1 MGISAIIP
9 AAGQGKRF
17 GKKKQLILINNR
29 PLLFYTLI
37 PFIKCDLIN
46 EIIIA
51 LPHEDID
58 FVNKYLIELNYEKKI
73 NLIKGGQERQYS
85 VLNAISQTNKNNDII
100 CIHDAVRP
108 FISLEI
114 LEKTIESCILNGA
127 AIVAVPSVD
136 TLKKIKKS
144 YVVKTV
150 SRETIWKAQTPQ
162 IFKRS
167 ILERSLSIAIK
178 SNMNETDESSI
189 VEKAGYKVSIVEG
202 SPLNI
207 KITSEEDWMIANAIH
222 ANFNYG

>member
-17 GKKKQLILINNR
+17 GKKKQLILINNK

>member
-1 MGISAIIP
+1 LGISAIIP

-51 LPHEDID
+51 LPPEDID

-73 NLIKGGQERQYS
+73 NLIKGGKERQYS

-136 TLKKIKKS
+136 TLKKIKNS
-144 YVVKTV
+144 YVAKTV

-167 ILERSLSIAIK
+167 ILERSLSVAIK

-222 ANFNYG
+222 ANFNHG

>member
-51 LPHEDID
+51 LPPEDID

-136 TLKKIKKS
+136 TLKKIKNS
-144 YVVKTV
+144 YVAKTV

-167 ILERSLSIAIK
+167 ILERSLSVAIK

>member
-73 NLIKGGQERQYS
+73 NLIKGGEERQDS
-85 VLNAISQTNKNNDII
+85 VLNALSQTNKNNDII

-114 LEKTIESCILNGA
+114 LEKTIESCILNDA

-136 TLKKIKKS
+136 TLKKIKNS
-144 YVVKTV
+144 YVAKTV

-167 ILERSLSIAIK
+167 ILERSLSVAIK

-222 ANFNYG
+222 ANFNHG

>member
-108 FISLEI
+108 FISLEL

>member
-51 LPHEDID
+51 LPPEDID

-136 TLKKIKKS
+136 TLKKIKNS
-144 YVVKTV
+144 YVAKTV

-167 ILERSLSIAIK
+167 ILERSLSVAIK

-222 ANFNYG
+222 ANFNHG

>member
-1 MGISAIIP
+1 LGISAIIP

-37 PFIKCDLIN
+37 PFIKCGLIN

-51 LPHEDID
+51 LPPEDID

-73 NLIKGGQERQYS
+73 NLIEGGQERQYS

-136 TLKKIKKS
+136 TLKKIKNS
-144 YVVKTV
+144 YVAKTV

-167 ILERSLSIAIK
+167 ILERSLSVAIK

>member
-1 MGISAIIP
+1 
-9 AAGQGKRF
+9 
-17 GKKKQLILINNR
+17 
-29 PLLFYTLI
+29 LLFYTLI

-51 LPHEDID
+51 LPPEDID
-58 FVNKYLIELNYEKKI
+58 FVNKYLLDLNYEKKI

-114 LEKTIESCILNGA
+114 LEKTIESCILNDA

-144 YVVKTV
+144 YVVKTIL
-150 SRETIWKAQTPQ
+150 RETIWKAQTPQ

-167 ILERSLSIAIK
+167 ILERSLSVAIK
-178 SNMNETDESSI
+178 SNINETDESSI

-207 KITSEEDWMIANAIH
+207 KITSKEDWMIANAIH
-222 ANFNYG
+222 DNFNYG

>member
-17 GKKKQLILINNR
+17 GKKKQLILINNK
-29 PLLFYTLI
+29 PLLFHTLI
-37 PFIKCDLIN
+37 PFIKCDLID

-58 FVNKYLIELNYEKKI
+58 LINKYLLDLNYEKKI
-73 NLIKGGQERQYS
+73 RLIKGGEERQYS
-85 VLNAISQTNKNNDII
+85 VSNALSKTNKNNEII

-114 LEKTIESCILNGA
+114 LNKTIESCILNDA
-127 AIVAVPSVD
+127 AIVAIPSVD
-136 TLKKIKKS
+136 TLKKIKNS
-144 YVVKTV
+144 YVLKTV

-167 ILERSLSIAIK
+167 ILERSLSVSIK
-178 SNMNETDESSI
+178 SNINETDESSI

-207 KITSEEDWMIANAIH
+207 KITSEEDWLIAKAIH

>member
-51 LPHEDID
+51 LPPEDID

-73 NLIKGGQERQYS
+73 NLIKGGKERQYS

-136 TLKKIKKS
+136 TLKKIKNS
-144 YVVKTV
+144 YVAKTV

-167 ILERSLSIAIK
+167 ILERSLSVAIK

-222 ANFNYG
+222 ANFNHG

>member
-1 MGISAIIP
+1 LGISAIIP

-127 AIVAVPSVD
+127 AIAAVPSVD

>member
-51 LPHEDID
+51 LPPEDID

-73 NLIKGGQERQYS
+73 NLIKGGKERQYS

-136 TLKKIKKS
+136 TLKKIKNS
-144 YVVKTV
+144 YVAKTV

>member
-1 MGISAIIP
+1 LGISAIIP

-51 LPHEDID
+51 LPPEDID

-136 TLKKIKKS
+136 TLKKIKNS
-144 YVVKTV
+144 YVAKTV

-167 ILERSLSIAIK
+167 ILERSLSVAIK

-222 ANFNYG
+222 ANFNHG

>member
-17 GKKKQLILINNR
+17 GKKKQLILINNK

-37 PFIKCDLIN
+37 PFIKSDLIN
-46 EIIIA
+46 EIMIA

-58 FVNKYLIELNYEKKI
+58 FINKYLLELNCEKKI
-73 NLIKGGQERQYS
+73 NIIEGGVERQDS
-85 VLNAISQTNKNNDII
+85 VLNALSQTNKNNEII
-100 CIHDAVRP
+100 CIHDGVRP

-114 LEKTIESCILNGA
+114 LEKTIECCILNDA

-136 TLKKIKKS
+136 TLKKIKNS

-167 ILERSLSIAIK
+167 ILERSLSVAIK
-178 SNMNETDESSI
+178 SNMNETDESST

-207 KITSEEDWMIANAIH
+207 KITSQEDWMIANAIH
-222 ANFNYG
+222 TNFNYG

>member
-114 LEKTIESCILNGA
+114 LEKTIESCILNDA